1 MSFIAYR
8 SCPDVPLSA
17 GLQSIS
23 VHRIGP
29 RRLVPGGAVRGEV
42 VDLAHDRGEGVAG
55 GQFVL
60 AAQRHLAALQ
70 YILQRGAGARDA
82 AFHRA
87 DRAADRKSTRL
98 NSSHYCASRMPS
110 SA

>member
-1 MSFIAYR
+1 MPIIAYR
-8 SCPDVPLSA
+8 SCPDGPLSA
-17 GLQSIS
+17 GLQPTS

-42 VDLAHDRGEGVAG
+42 VDLAHDRGDGVAG

-70 YILQRGAGARDA
+70 YILPRGARARDE

-87 DRAADRKSTRL
+87 DRAHADYAGSDVV
-98 NSSHYCASRMPS
+98 
-110 SA
+110 

>member
-1 MSFIAYR
+1 MPIIAYR
-8 SCPDVPLSA
+8 SCPDGPLSA
-17 GLQSIS
+17 GLQPIS

-60 AAQRHLAALQ
+60 AAQRHLAALRSEEHTSE
-70 YILQRGAGARDA
+70 LQSLMRSSYAVFCLKKQQTHTD
-82 AFHRA
+82 
-87 DRAADRKSTRL
+87 T
-98 NSSHYCASRMPS
+98 NSHKTQ
-110 SA
+110 